1 MINWKD
7 CSYSDNR
14 PLISSQTFSSSSFA
28 NAKFSCISVLYL
40 SQFDFFF
47 KTFEDA
53 TSNSPFSVFSDQT
66 INLLIK
72 KIIIRFDVQWKSSV
86 FKGFCADFSFKK
98 NTHTHTQ
105 NNNRRVC
112 DGFICFV
119 HEAFS
124 AHMRHKCLSLY
135 RPVSHRAQTGC
146 CFFCKCGHSSIK
158 SHRCV
163 WLPSLGADQS
173 RQAFIVN

>member
-1 MINWKD
+1 MQSAVHRQEGYQIEMINWKD

-98 NTHTHTQ
+98 NTHTHTKQ
-105 NNNRRVC
+105 QQKSLWRIYLFCSWSLQCTHATQVPFIIPSCFSSSSNR
-112 DGFICFV
+112 
-119 HEAFS
+119 
-124 AHMRHKCLSLY
+124 MLL
-135 RPVSHRAQTGC
+135 
-146 CFFCKCGHSSIK
+146 
-158 SHRCV
+158 
-163 WLPSLGADQS
+163 LL
-173 RQAFIVN
+173 